1 MLAKSLIKDIIP
13 PLKITDTGERAL
25 AWMEEFR
32 IRYLPVVNGTEFLGI
47 ISEADI
53 IGLSRKTKPLS
64 EFSVPLD
71 RVCIKEDQ
79 HVYEA
84 VKFMSKY
91 HYPIVPV
98 LDGDQH
104 YSGILTV
111 MDLIESFAEL
121 FAVYGPGGII
131 QLEVNQRDYSLSE
144 IAQLVESNDSSI
156 MSLSV
161 NPMPDQT
168 KLDITIKVNKIDLT
182 RILSAF
188 YRYNYNVKAFYHQ
201 SEFAEDLQNRYEAFM
216 NYLKM

>member
-32 IRYLPVVNGTEFLGI
+32 MRYLPVVNGTEFLGI

-53 IGLSRKTKPLS
+53 IGLARKTKPLAD
-64 EFSVPLD
+64 FSVPLD
-71 RVCIKEDQ
+71 RVYIKEDE

-84 VKFMSKY
+84 VRFISKY
-91 HYPIVPV
+91 NYPIVPV
-98 LDGDQH
+98 LDTDQH
-104 YSGILTV
+104 YAGILTV
-111 MDLIESFAEL
+111 MDIIESFAGL
-121 FAVYGPGGII
+121 FAVSGPGGII
-131 QLEVNQRDYSLSE
+131 QLEVNQHDYVLSE
-144 IAQLVESNDSSI
+144 IAQLVEANDASI

-188 YRYNYNVKAFYHQ
+188 YRYNYNIKAFYHQ
-201 SEFAEDLQNRYEAFM
+201 SEFAEDLQSRYEAFM